1 MPIPEIVGQGQY
13 AGIKQVAVFQ
23 YLVVEIILGFE
34 SQRARFNAHVDVLAD
49 QDHRAIRLLFLQPDD
64 HAENCV
70 VGFAQL

>member
-23 YLVVEIILGFE
+23 HLVIEIILGFE

-49 QDHRAIRLLFLQPDD
+49 QDHRAIRLLFLQSDD